1 VLAKFQRKKD
11 VVFVDYYEHK
21 ANDDFS
27 RKKLIGH
34 HTSKY
39 QKLYDYNKV
48 FSRID
53 SLLTKVSIIDVSE
66 VDKHQRL
73 ASTELEEDFMMILYY
88 IELAIV
94 QTYQEVS
101 DLTDRIVANVLNEL
115 ISQKEK
121 RIYRVDYF
129 RTEEERVHQK
139 LLNQIKSLDLE
150 SKCPKRI
157 QTNALKQVLG
167 SVKNFIKKGVSTDA
181 YLKFVLGYLQKCF

>member
-1 VLAKFQRKKD
+1 
-11 VVFVDYYEHK
+11 
-21 ANDDFS
+21 
-27 RKKLIGH
+27 
-34 HTSKY
+34 
-39 QKLYDYNKV
+39 
-48 FSRID
+48 
-53 SLLTKVSIIDVSE
+53 VSE